1 MYKPIF
7 YQARVTPL
15 ANMALHKYLDK
26 TLKENR
32 NYYQKLKD
40 EISCKQMTKLL
51 EVVKLWAKMAK
62 YAVKNGIANAVRKC
76 FVNNLK
82 VLGIRAL

>member
-51 EVVKLWAKMAK
+51 EVVKQEDNVEIILFI
-62 YAVKNGIANAVRKC
+62 VKRFGQRWLNMR
-76 FVNNLK
+76 LK
-82 VLGIRAL
+82 TELLMR